1 MIELLTDTTF
11 GKWIATMVVSMV
23 PVIELRGGIPYGV
36 GFGMP
41 YWQAFIAAFIGNMLP
56 IPFILILIHRFFNWL
71 KKHKKTKNFVER
83 MEKRAHLKGQKVI
96 KYRLWGLFILVA
108 VPLPGTGAWTGALV
122 ASVLDIRM
130 KHAFPVIALGVITAG
145 LIVMFVTQGVVKMI

>member
-71 KKHKKTKNFVER
+71 KKHKKTKNFVKR

-145 LIVMFVTQGVVKMI
+145 LIVMFVTQGVIKMC

>member
-1 MIELLTDTTF
+1 
-11 GKWIATMVVSMV
+11 
-23 PVIELRGGIPYGV
+23 
-36 GFGMP
+36 
-41 YWQAFIAAFIGNMLP
+41 
-56 IPFILILIHRFFNWL
+56 
-71 KKHKKTKNFVER
+71 

>member
-83 MEKRAHLKGQKVI
+83 MEKRAHIEDRK
-96 KYRLWGLFILVA
+96 
-108 VPLPGTGAWTGALV
+108 
-122 ASVLDIRM
+122 SV
-130 KHAFPVIALGVITAG
+130 V
-145 LIVMFVTQGVVKMI
+145 